1 MTPAFK
7 NEPEGGPLN
16 TRADLVQLISEL
28 ARHLAVELD
37 YHYEDDDARHLFK
50 QTLALENAS
59 AVLLLN
65 GYLAPDAVTHVV
77 ERFMIPIDEH
87 GNPLDEED
95 DDDASDS
102 DLTRH

>member
-7 NEPEGGPLN
+7 HEPEGGPLN
-16 TRADLVQLISEL
+16 TRADLVQLISDL

-37 YHYEDDDARHLFK
+37 YHYEDEDARHLLE
-50 QTLALENAS
+50 QMLALENAS

-65 GYLAPDAVTHVV
+65 GYLAPEAVTHAV

-95 DDDASDS
+95 YGQDTDM
-102 DLTRH
+102 TRH